1 MIFYINHVSLIRY
14 STIERSISEKYGNEI
29 WSRQP
34 TKKMYSSAEKTDCI
48 LWYAETKSPT
58 KVQRMFRTKYGRNAK
73 TPATSQIRMWL
84 GTFKTKHTVSPEKK
98 RRKKVDCERITQCYN
113 ANPKQSLRRVAN
125 QLNLSCSA
133 VRDTLKKAGYRNY
146 RPQIVQALK
155 EDDLTSRVS
164 FANFILGKVNGE
176 FPNFLQTIFFS
187 DEAVFHLEGGVNKH
201 NSSHWSTSNP
211 HWIVEYSTRILAQ
224 GKFVQKDAN
233 REKIRTV

>member
-1 MIFYINHVSLIRY
+1 MVCRNQNPI
-14 STIERSISEKYGNEI
+14 
-29 WSRQP
+29 
-34 TKKMYSSAEKTDCI
+34 
-48 LWYAETKSPT
+48 T

-176 FPNFLQTIFFS
+176 FPNFLQTIIFS

-211 HWIVEYSTRILAQ
+211 HWIVEYSTRIHFFSRLSAPNLISILFRYASFYGRISYQ
-224 GKFVQKDAN
+224 GYMIYIKYQILNPWEHFK
-233 REKIRTV
+233 KIWLKSGN